1 MSIVSNPNY
10 ANATGNAQFFSYSHG
25 ATNSLTSAEL
35 SVLVNGGVASA
46 IANANATFVTDPAF
60 TSLFTDTSG
69 TGQSG
74 TAYYVDS
81 QSQTQVIATFE
92 ISENQT
98 FSFDF
103 NADINLSA
111 KEIETP
117 AEANEAY
124 SKVAFIVLD
133 TSNLNQPEIIDY
145 FGISGELISGE
156 FIADLESGASD
167 NVNFT
172 TNSAI
177 DLDGDNGVD
186 SIDANVFAGTYARTF
201 NASTP
206 IALIKLNMS
215 EIELFGDP
223 QILENERLTGDSGN
237 NVLNGG
243 DGNDTLEGLDGND
256 TLRGGNDNDLLD
268 GGYGFDL
275 IDGGAGNDTVTYD
288 FYYGDVYANL
298 ETGVVKFPGNSD
310 IPETLKGVE
319 NIIGADGRDQLMG
332 NSADNQLEGGN
343 GDDTLEGKRGKDI
356 LSGDRGDDRLYGDDD
371 SDYLSGGSGDDR
383 LYGDSGNDTLIGG
396 SGDDYMKGGW
406 GNDQF
411 IFEEGSSFLYRDF
424 DRIVDFRTGSDQIE
438 FHHFSGLSS
447 FNQLKGYMNYYGW
460 QDTLIELNTGGK
472 LLIEDVK
479 PYQLSAS
486 DFKFV

>member
-1 MSIVSNPNY
+1 MSTSSNPNY
-10 ANATGNAQFFSYSHG
+10 ANATGNAQFFGYSHG

-46 IANANATFVTDPAF
+46 IANANATFITDPAF
-60 TSLFTDTSG
+60 TSLFTETSG

-74 TAYYVDS
+74 TAYYVES
-81 QSQTQVIATFE
+81 QSQAQVVATFE
-92 ISENQT
+92 VNENQT

-133 TSNLNQPEIIDY
+133 TSDLNQPEIIDY

-156 FIADLESGASD
+156 LIADLDSGASD

-172 TNSAI
+172 TSSAI
-177 DLDGDNGVD
+177 DIDGDNGVD
-186 SIDANVFAGTYARTF
+186 SIDANVFAGTYERTF
-201 NASTP
+201 NTSTP

-223 QILENERLTGDSGN
+223 QILENETLKGDNRN
-237 NVLNGG
+237 NILDGG
-243 DGNDTLEGLDGND
+243 DGNDTLQGFDGND
-256 TLRGGNDNDLLD
+256 TLRGGNDNDFLD
-268 GGYGFDL
+268 GGYGFDF
-275 IDGGAGNDTVTYD
+275 IDGGSGNDTVTYD
-288 FYYGDVYANL
+288 FFYGNVYADL
-298 ETGVVKFPGNSD
+298 RTGVVKFPGNSYFF
-310 IPETLKGVE
+310 ETLENVE
-319 NIIGADGRDQLMG
+319 NIIGAEGHDWLTG
-332 NSADNQLEGGN
+332 NSADNLLEGGS
-343 GDDTLEGKRGKDI
+343 GKDTLDGENGHDT
-356 LSGDRGDDRLYGDDD
+356 
-371 SDYLSGGSGDDR
+371 LSGGNGDDR

-411 IFEEGSSFLYRDF
+411 IFEEGNSFLYRDF
-424 DRIVDFRTGSDQIE
+424 DRIVDFKTGSDQIE
-438 FHHFSGLSS
+438 FHHFNGVSS
-447 FNQLKGYMNYYGW
+447 FNQLKGYMSYYGW
-460 QDTLIELNTGGK
+460 RDTLIKLDTGGK
-472 LLIEDVK
+472 LLIEDVR
-479 PYQLSAS
+479 PYELSAS